1 MKLINQSHRPG
12 GALIGVP
19 NQAPRPRSG
28 SVPSQDIKESKPTP
42 VPELEEADEDSHPP
56 VSPQSREPSI
66 SAQPLDLEV
75 PHAEPK
81 KTSKF
86 KSRKIKSIKTR
97 QDDAP
102 KIESYAADF
111 TSPPESRFSSI
122 SSEGEAPV
130 QSKIEDSKASAKNI
144 NAAASLSPKEEPLT
158 EQEESPASATKKH
171 IAATVHARREGDDA
185 AIKPTENPR
194 RMRPLTQEDQVKLK
208 KIESQREEE
217 VEEEITAPWL
227 FRSLRWLFGPALS
240 SFFLL
245 GVCVFG
251 LFVYSQV
258 LSILS
263 QLATLPMWA
272 QSVGMAALAFL
283 GSIGGWVIL
292 RFLSMYLKL
301 RQNKQFSL
309 KSLTD
314 RSEMRK
320 LRWKHVQKCKRSLSD
335 YLAKQKFDDPQHR
348 KDLLLAGLSEEQLK
362 SLSFARKSLLDQ
374 ELRIESQGWVK
385 RFYEEFQKQLDE
397 AADQEI
403 RRHATKVG
411 VKTAVSPI
419 PLIDAIVAI
428 YHTFSLFHSL
438 CKIYQVR
445 LNVMGTLYL
454 IGLAFFSAYLTG
466 KLEEGVED
474 LSDAITE
481 NSSHVLAGFSRVV
494 TPKLAEGFGAAL
506 LVNRLGKEA
515 KKRLQPL
522 SPK

>member
-1 MKLINQSHRPG
+1 
-12 GALIGVP
+12 
-19 NQAPRPRSG
+19 
-28 SVPSQDIKESKPTP
+28 
-42 VPELEEADEDSHPP
+42 
-56 VSPQSREPSI
+56 
-66 SAQPLDLEV
+66 
-75 PHAEPK
+75 
-81 KTSKF
+81 
-86 KSRKIKSIKTR
+86 
-97 QDDAP
+97 
-102 KIESYAADF
+102 
-111 TSPPESRFSSI
+111 
-122 SSEGEAPV
+122 
-130 QSKIEDSKASAKNI
+130 
-144 NAAASLSPKEEPLT
+144 
-158 EQEESPASATKKH
+158 
-171 IAATVHARREGDDA
+171 
-185 AIKPTENPR
+185 
-194 RMRPLTQEDQVKLK
+194 
-208 KIESQREEE
+208 
-217 VEEEITAPWL
+217 
-227 FRSLRWLFGPALS
+227 
-240 SFFLL
+240 
-245 GVCVFG
+245 
-251 LFVYSQV
+251 
-258 LSILS
+258 
-263 QLATLPMWA
+263 MWA
-272 QSVGMAALAFL
+272 QWVGMAALAFL

-335 YLAKQKFDDPQHR
+335 YLAKQKFDDPKHR
-348 KDLLLAGLSEEQLK
+348 KDLLIAGLSEEQLK

-385 RFYEEFQKQLDE
+385 RFYDEFQKQLDE

-466 KLEEGVED
+466 KLEEGAED
-474 LSDAITE
+474 LSEAITE

-506 LVNRLGKEA
+506 LINRLGKEA